1 MENHDLHHEFPQYE
15 EKIHNLKVSNNHFKK
30 LFDEYHTTNKEIHRV
45 ETSGVYTDSELTELR
60 SRRLNLKDQLFDMLK
75 N

>member
-15 EKIHNLKVSNNHFKK
+15 DKIHTLKVSNNHFKK